1 MQRVIFFNLIILFI
15 FQQYIDNQ
23 QCDME
28 MLAPRENSRSL
39 YCEFAILKNNS
50 TLCLPPS
57 VPPIYNWA
65 YPKLSHR
72 SERISSDVT
81 FNHSVFLWNLWVAK
95 ILFICQLYY
104 LRGPTSCTAIIAS
117 LQRQKQK
124 QVEAAVKLL
133 PRCWCQYPLPFFLE
147 CPLLMLPS
155 PTSFLTCTVDDRCL
169 GLTCCASLDLVFTR
183 LSTTAWAILDPCEF
197 KLSVGLGSWSTNVTL
212 FEYDWGVDKMLDIS
226 DSVHI
231 A

>member
-104 LRGPTSCTAIIAS
+104 LRCPTSCTAIIAS

-124 QVEAAVKLL
+124 QVEAAVKPL
-133 PRCWCQYPLPFFLE
+133 PRCWCQYPLPFFR
-147 CPLLMLPS
+147 M
-155 PTSFLTCTVDDRCL
+155 PTSDAAQSDQLPDLHSGWPMPRPHLLCL
-169 GLTCCASLDLVFTR
+169 PWPGLHSVVHNSLGNPWPLRIQAVCWTRVLVYKCNVVWIR
-183 LSTTAWAILDPCEF
+183 
-197 KLSVGLGSWSTNVTL
+197 LGSW
-212 FEYDWGVDKMLDIS
+212 
-226 DSVHI
+226 
-231 A
+231 